1 VLIANAPYVYGS
13 FLNIEADY
21 LFYMDGVGTNSNILM
36 LISMIS
42 AQWSKYWLFIH
53 NFFYSSTGTS
63 SASDKVPPVVV
74 KALQGDNGMI
84 FSSLTLGQNKLGCL
98 YLPNFYEVSLIFMTK
113 PEA

>member
-1 VLIANAPYVYGS
+1 LP
-13 FLNIEADY
+13 FLLGLVETI
-21 LFYMDGVGTNSNILM
+21 SNLLM

-42 AQWSKYWLFIH
+42 AQWSKYWLFIY
-53 NFFYSSTGTS
+53 NFFYFSTGTS

-98 YLPNFYEVSLIFMTK
+98 YLPNFYEVSLNL
-113 PEA
+113 